1 MFLAKINIDNSIF
14 DFGFWP
20 GGDRDGNPY
29 VTPEI
34 TLKTAQSLRF
44 SILRN
49 YFRELRKIKRKL
61 TFDNLEDKVDALEND
76 LYAMLFSKTKPQYF
90 TLEYF
95 HDKLEEIHQIIVKYN
110 FIGDSLDLYPLD
122 KVKIFGFHFASL
134 DIRQDSR
141 VHKTVFDEIFTHP
154 EISKYVE
161 NFPANYY
168 ELATEANNLSEIE
181 IQLIFLS
188 LLLLKKP
195 LGVFGRC
202 VKFKSS
208 MEKEVATD
216 TLSVIVSHSKIY

>member
-1 MFLAKINIDNSIF
+1 MIDNSIF

-95 HDKLEEIHQIIVKYN
+95 HDKLEEIHQIIVNQYDGLYEN
-110 FIGDSLDLYPLD
+110 LIIDLKH

-161 NFPANYY
+161 MRRKKSCRILNLKVNTTRLFYYHSIFIFVAINFI
-168 ELATEANNLSEIE
+168 LCIVCFSS
-181 IQLIFLS
+181 IFHCNF
-188 LLLLKKP
+188 LKV
-195 LGVFGRC
+195 LR
-202 VKFKSS
+202 
-208 MEKEVATD
+208 
-216 TLSVIVSHSKIY
+216 I